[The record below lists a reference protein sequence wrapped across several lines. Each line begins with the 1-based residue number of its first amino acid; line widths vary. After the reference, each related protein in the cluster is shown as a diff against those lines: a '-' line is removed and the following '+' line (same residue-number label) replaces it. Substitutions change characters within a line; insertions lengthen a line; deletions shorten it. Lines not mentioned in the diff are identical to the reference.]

1 MLSISSA
8 ETGGNEEKNTD
19 GENSFNI
26 TRLQIFMHIAGKKE
40 KIEIPSIQGKDQNGI
55 KKMLSISS
63 VETEVNGG
71 KNTDLDKHLSVSC

>member
-40 KIEIPSIQGKDQNGI
+40 KIEIPSI
-55 KKMLSISS
+55 
-63 VETEVNGG
+63 
-71 KNTDLDKHLSVSC
+71 